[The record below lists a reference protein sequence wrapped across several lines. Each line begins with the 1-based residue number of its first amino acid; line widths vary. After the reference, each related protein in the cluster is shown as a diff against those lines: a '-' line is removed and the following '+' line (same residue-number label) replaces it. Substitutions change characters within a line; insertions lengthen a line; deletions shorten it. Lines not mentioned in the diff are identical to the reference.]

1 MGTISIF
8 RRSKEQDFD
17 TLIEENKMKFYKTAK
32 TILKNDADV
41 YDAIQE
47 ALISIYQN
55 YDKLE
60 NKNYFTTWG
69 IRIVINKC
77 YDLIRKNKKDEKTLY
92 LDDEKN
98 SIEIP
103 YDDKNSVEKFEL
115 EELMS
120 HLEDELKL
128 ITTLYYYDDLTI
140 KEIAKILDKPEGT
153 IKFKL
158 SKIRADLRA
167 MIERGVQ

>member
-77 YDLIRKNKKDEKTLY
+77 YDLIRKNKKHEKI
-92 LDDEKN
+92 N
-98 SIEIP
+98 GQ
-103 YDDKNSVEKFEL
+103 
-115 EELMS
+115 
-120 HLEDELKL
+120 
-128 ITTLYYYDDLTI
+128 TI
-140 KEIAKILDKPEGT
+140 CQN
-153 IKFKL
+153 
-158 SKIRADLRA
+158 
-167 MIERGVQ
+167 V